1 MKLAAI
7 ILAAGFSS
15 RMVVDFKPLMRLGEE
30 TLLGRCAA
38 LFRQAKIR
46 TIMVVTGHRHVEV
59 EAEAKRLGLTC
70 VHNPDY
76 AQGMYS
82 SVCAAVHSLRKV
94 DGFFL
99 LPVDIPLV
107 RPAILT
113 TLTAAFDGRAVIL
126 PRFEEETGHPPLFPA
141 YLIQAILKYDG
152 QGGLQGFLSHRNK
165 KEIKMVPV
173 WDRGVLLDVDTPED
187 FAVLAGHMDRL
198 AIGERSEALALA
210 RLTMPMKGL
219 THGLTVA
226 GVAEALCLALGRH
239 GIHLDPDLLYNSA
252 LLHDL
257 AKGRTRHEAAG
268 AKLLRGLGL
277 HRLADIVVAHKD
289 TLPPAAGTLTEKEV
303 LCLADKLVRGQYH
316 VPVRQRFT
324 EKLELY
330 AGNKAAGRAIRRRM
344 DNALA
349 LQDMVE
355 QITGNS
361 IETILL
367 GNGQDP

>member
-1 MKLAAI
+1 MKFAAI

-30 TLLGRCAA
+30 TLLAHGAA

-46 TIMVVTGHRHVEV
+46 TIIAVTGHRHVEV
-59 EAEAKRLGLTC
+59 AAEARRLGLSP

-76 AQGMYS
+76 ARGMYS
-82 SVCAAVHSLRKV
+82 SICAALRALPKV

-107 RPAILT
+107 RPATLT
-113 TLTAAFDGRAVIL
+113 TLTAAFDGRTVVL
-126 PRFEEETGHPPLFPA
+126 PRFEEETGHPPLLPA
-141 YLIQAILKYDG
+141 HLTPAILKYDG
-152 QGGLQGFLSHRNK
+152 PDGLQGFLSSRNK
-165 KEIKMVPV
+165 KEIKTVPV
-173 WDRGVLLDVDTPED
+173 WDRGVLLDSDTPED
-187 FAVLAGHMDRL
+187 FAVLAGHLDRM

-210 RLTMPMKGL
+210 HLLMPEKGL

-226 GVAEALCLALGRH
+226 GVAEALGVELGRH
-239 GIHLDPDLLYNSA
+239 GIPLDPNLLYNSA

-257 AKGRTRHEAAG
+257 AKGRTQHEAAG

-277 HRLADIVVAHKD
+277 YRLADIVAAHKD
-289 TLPPAAGTLTEKEV
+289 TPPPATGVVTEKEV
-303 LCLADKLVRGQYH
+303 VCLADKLVRGQYR
-316 VPVRQRFT
+316 VPVLQRFT

-344 DNALA
+344 HNALA

-355 QITGNS
+355 QATGKK
-361 IETILL
+361 IETIV
-367 GNGQDP
+367 GNAQEL